1 MTHYR
6 MISRQRATER
16 VHGAPLVRIAAKSP
30 SHCAGWVT
38 RKANERERK
47 LAHCAALRAGF
58 TFSEGFA
65 G

>member
-30 SHCAGWVT
+30 SHVRAWQT
-38 RKANERERK
+38 RKAKR
-47 LAHCAALRAGF
+47 LAAVMAHCAIVRA
-58 TFSEGFA
+58 SMVQDA
-65 G
+65 

>member
-30 SHCAGWVT
+30 SHVRAWQT
-38 RKANERERK
+38 RKAKRHLDSFGEFRRG
-47 LAHCAALRAGF
+47 RV
-58 TFSEGFA
+58 
-65 G
+65 

>member
-6 MISRQRATER
+6 MIARQRATER
-16 VHGAPLVRIAAKSP
+16 VHGAA
-30 SHCAGWVT
+30 
-38 RKANERERK
+38 RK
-47 LAHCAALRAGF
+47 GF